1 LAHSESGAYDFV
13 GARYVAP
20 AKLLSGTA
28 FMTTDFP
35 IPVRVTRSQALAREW
50 ELVLITQGLAP
61 SVWPTI
67 DGFAL
72 IVPDNELE
80 TARAALAA
88 YERDNPPSVPEPAEQ
103 PIDLSW
109 GMVVALLLLAFFF
122 VTTLKEPAVPWLARG
137 SGDAERIL
145 AGELWRTVTA
155 LTLHADLVHV
165 LSNAVAAAIFL
176 SAVYSIVGVGLGSVL
191 VLLSGAG
198 GNFLNAL
205 MHGSSHISVGASTA
219 IFGAVGMLGVLGMS
233 KRRRSGLARR
243 RAWLPIA
250 AALALLAMLG
260 TAGPRVDI
268 FAHLF
273 GFLMGAVLAGVA
285 ALIVPKPPAPPIQ
298 WLCATAALVA
308 IVYCWFLALG

>member
-1 LAHSESGAYDFV
+1 
-13 GARYVAP
+13 
-20 AKLLSGTA
+20 
-28 FMTTDFP
+28 MTTDFP
-35 IPVRVTRSQALAREW
+35 ITVRVTRSQALAQEW

-61 SVWPTI
+61 SVWPTS

-72 IVPDNELE
+72 IVPENELE
-80 TARAALAA
+80 AARAALAA
-88 YERDNPPSVPEPAEQ
+88 YERDNPSSVPEPAEPAE
-103 PIDLSW
+103 PIDLFW
-109 GMVVALLLLAFFF
+109 GMVVALLLLGFFF
-122 VTTLKEPAVPWLARG
+122 VTTLKDSAVPWLARG

-155 LTLHADLVHV
+155 LTLHADIVHV
-165 LSNAVAAAIFL
+165 VSNAVAAAIFL
-176 SAVYSIVGVGLGSVL
+176 SAVYSILGVGLGSVL

-198 GNFLNAL
+198 GNFFNAL

-250 AALALLAMLG
+250 AAVALLAMLG
-260 TAGPRVDI
+260 TAGQRVDI

-273 GFLMGAVLAGVA
+273 GFLAGAVLAGLATLV
-285 ALIVPKPPAPPIQ
+285 VPKPPAQVVQ
-298 WLCATAALVA
+298 WLCGTAALA
-308 IVYCWFLALG
+308 TIVYCWFLALG